1 VAALFQFS
9 RLVVSTARRNPFTG
23 RISPLFYWTPRR
35 IRRKILGMPRI
46 TTIDY
51 DKADSSAREIFDHFK
66 KERGNVPNMFRTVAY
81 RPEILRTMITH
92 FRAVMETGTVGVK
105 LKELVI
111 VRTSQINHCEYCL
124 ASHSQLALRHGWSE
138 EQITDLANFRTRTDF
153 SEREKAALEL
163 AERETLD
170 SNGIDDEFW
179 ARLRQHFDEGEIIE
193 LAAAVGLFNYF
204 NRFNNSLRMEPT
216 K

>member
-1 VAALFQFS
+1 
-9 RLVVSTARRNPFTG
+9 
-23 RISPLFYWTPRR
+23 
-35 IRRKILGMPRI
+35 MPRI
-46 TTIDY
+46 PTIAY
-51 DKADSSAREIFDHFK
+51 EQADPAAQDIFDHYK

-81 RPEILRTMITH
+81 RPEILRTMIAH

-111 VRTSQINHCEYCL
+111 VRTSQINRCEYCL
-124 ASHSQLALRHGWSE
+124 ASHAQLAHRYGWSE
-138 EQITDLANFRTRTDF
+138 EQIRNLAEFRTRDDF
-153 SEREKAALEL
+153 NAREKAALEL

-170 SNGIDDEFW
+170 SNSIDDEFW
-179 ARLRQHFDEGEIIE
+179 AELREHFEEGEIIE

-204 NRFNNSLRMEPT
+204 NRFNNSLKMEPT